1 MSARVTQIVITK
13 VSRRPGGTSFGSVG
27 QYELIQGTITGEV
40 DPTNPQNAVIVDITN
55 APRNSRGLVSYT
67 SDFQIIRPMSLA
79 RGNHRILFDLPNR
92 GGATALSLFN
102 GGSGNNKTTAGTPGN
117 GFIMNQGYTLVEGA
131 WDIAAPQAGFAVHL
145 PIAVNPDGS
154 IITGIALEEFVID
167 KSATP
172 ATEPLTYAAASP
184 DKSQAT
190 LTVRENYGDTPTV
203 IPSFGWD
210 YTDATL
216 TAIKLTSG
224 NFGGPGSFGPTAL
237 YEFTYT
243 AKNPIV
249 AGLGL
254 AALRDLASFLRKA
267 QADDFGT
274 PYSQKT
280 HAAFRW

>member
-1 MSARVTQIVITK
+1 MASLFFIVIAVVSCAQPVSARVKQIVITK
-13 VSRRPGGTSFGSVG
+13 TESPTFGGTSFGAVG

-67 SDFQIIRPMSLA
+67 SDFQIIRPISLA
-79 RGNHRILFDLPNR
+79 QGNHRILFDLPNR

-102 GGSGNNKTTAGTPGN
+102 GSSPVNSKTTAGSPGN
-117 GFIMNQGYTLVEGA
+117 GFIMSQGYTLVEGA
-131 WDIAAPQAGFAVHL
+131 WDIAAPQTGFAVHL

-154 IITGIALEEFVID
+154 IIRGIALEEFVID
-167 KSATP
+167 KNATP
-172 ATEPLTYAAASP
+172 ATEPLTYAAATP

-203 IPSFGWD
+203 IPSSGWD

-216 TAIKLTSG
+216 TAVKLTSG
-224 NFGGPGSFGPTAL
+224 KFGGPGSFGPTAL

-243 AKNPIV
+243 ATIGFV
-249 AGLGL
+249 AV
-254 AALRDLASFLRKA
+254 
-267 QADDFGT
+267 
-274 PYSQKT
+274 
-280 HAAFRW
+280 